1 MARQCLAGRR
11 SSESGADLYVSS
23 FRLRVEALAL
33 GGVPE
38 AESAMVSG
46 IFDLLD
52 GFDAPAAGASIFGFA
67 ERAFPICRSITGDG
81 VRQTLG
87 LLAEIVPGLE
97 RREVPTGTQVFD
109 WQVPREWNVT
119 RAFLV
124 DPEGRKRADFA
135 DSNLHLLNYSVPVDR
150 TMPLAELRPHLYS
163 LPARP
168 AAIPYRTSYFKEHWG
183 FCLAHQELESLPEG
197 DYRVVIES
205 RLEPGHL
212 TYGELFLP
220 GELPDTVLL
229 SAHLCHPSLAN
240 DNLSALGVLA
250 HLGALLSSLPSRRY
264 GYRLVFAPGTVGAIT
279 WLAQNEA
286 AARRIRHGLVAAN
299 LGDGGRFHYKRSRR
313 GDAPIDRAVALV
325 LRDAGEPHAIEDFVP
340 FGYDER
346 QYNSPGFALDVG
358 SLTRT
363 PWGRY
368 PEYHSSDDNLSLI
381 RPEHLALSLRRY
393 LEVVAVLEANRT
405 YLNLS
410 PFCEPQLGRRGLYSH
425 IGGRDDGREFELAL
439 LWVLNQ
445 SDGEHDLMAIAER
458 SGAPFRRVAD
468 AAAALVAANLLQE
481 HSPVAAS

>member
-1 MARQCLAGRR
+1 MR
-11 SSESGADLYVSS
+11 
-23 FRLRVEALAL
+23 
-33 GGVPE
+33 
-38 AESAMVSG
+38 SG

-52 GFDAPAAGASIFGFA
+52 GFDAAALGADIYGFA
-67 ERAFPICRSITGDG
+67 GRAFPICRSITGDG
-81 VRQTLG
+81 VRRTLD

-109 WQVPREWNVT
+109 WQVPREWNVE
-119 RAFLV
+119 RAFLI
-124 DPEGRKRADFA
+124 DPDGRKRADFA
-135 DSNLHLLNYSVPVDR
+135 ESNLHLLNYSVPVDR
-150 TMPLAELRPHLYS
+150 VMPLSELRPHLYS
-163 LPARP
+163 MPSRP
-168 AAIPYRTSYFKEHWG
+168 EAIPYRTSYFKEHWG
-183 FCLAHQELESLPEG
+183 FCLAHRELEALPEG
-197 DYRVVIES
+197 DYRVLIES

-212 TYGELFLP
+212 SYGELFLP

-229 SAHLCHPSLAN
+229 SAHICHPSLAN

-250 HLGALLSSLPSRRY
+250 RLGALLASLPARRY
-264 GYRLVFAPGTVGAIT
+264 SYRLVFAPGTVGAIT

-286 AARRIRHGLVAAN
+286 AARLIRHGLVAAN
-299 LGDGGRFHYKRSRR
+299 LGDGGSFHYKRSRR
-313 GDAPIDRAVALV
+313 GNAAIDRAVSLV

-368 PEYHSSDDNLSLI
+368 PEYHSSDDNLELI

-393 LEVVAVLEANRT
+393 LEVVALLEANRS

-410 PFCEPQLGRRGLYSH
+410 PMGEPQLGRRGLYSH

-445 SDGEHDLMAIAER
+445 SDGGNDLLAIAER

-468 AAAALVAANLLQE
+468 AARALLEAGLLRE
-481 HSPVAAS
+481 HSPAAAS